1 MEQPEIIAQ
10 SSAPAPRWHQRWW
23 GRVMVTALV
32 LVILFF
38 GYVGL
43 LVYKKANG
51 GGDYRQRFTKGLGVA
66 TGVST
71 KVDLGI
77 LIREG
82 DPTLGP
88 ADAPVTIVEFGDF
101 ECPYC
106 REAYPVI
113 RTLAAEFGNKVRVV
127 YPHFP
132 VPEIHE
138 QAVAA
143 AEASMCANEQGKF
156 WPYHDR
162 LFQNQPRFDKDSLQQ
177 YAMQVGLD
185 IEKFNTCFNSRQ
197 YKGIVERDMRDG
209 KALGVR
215 GTPTWF
221 INGRKEEGAIPEDK
235 FRDYINDLLK

>member
-1 MEQPEIIAQ
+1 MEQPVV
-10 SSAPAPRWHQRWW
+10 SFKAPRWWQRWW
-23 GRVMVTALV
+23 WRALIAVGVVV
-32 LVILFF
+32 LLFF
-38 GYVGL
+38 GYVAI
-43 LVYKKANG
+43 LVSRNPPDISK
-51 GGDYRQRFTKGLGVA
+51 YRDRFTSSGMGARVA
-66 TGVST
+66 
-71 KVDLGI
+71 VDLSI
-77 LIREG
+77 LIRDG
-82 DPTLGP
+82 DPTLGLEN
-88 ADAPVTIVEFGDF
+88 APVTIVEFGDF

-113 RTLAAEFGNKVRVV
+113 RTLAAEFGNRVRVI
-127 YPHFP
+127 YRHFP